1 MSKACTGKHLDRRTF
16 LRGVGAAIALPLLD
30 SMTPAFATTA
40 AKQAPPRMVV
50 TYVPNGM
57 IMADWTP
64 AAEGAAYELS
74 PILASLARHQ
84 DDFLVLSGLTH
95 NNGRALG
102 DGAGD
107 HARAAASFLTGIHPK
122 KTAGADIHL
131 GISMDQVAANALQDE
146 TPYSS
151 LELTCGSDRLAGSC
165 DSGYS
170 CAYTNSIS
178 WRSPQTPNPP
188 EQNPRHV
195 FERLFG
201 AGTGSTEAANV
212 ERRRRYKKSIIDFV
226 SKDTTSLMRG
236 LGPTDR
242 NKLDEYLY
250 AVRKIEKRIEHA
262 EKITGD
268 SARPDMSAPEGIP
281 EDFAE
286 YVRLM
291 FDMQVLAL
299 QTDQT
304 RVITFMIGR
313 EGSNRSY
320 KEVGAADGHHD
331 LSHHLGDPEKI
342 AQISAINRYHIDH
355 FGYFLDQLKSVSDG
369 DGTLLD
375 HCMVIYGSG
384 LSNGNSH
391 LHHDLPVVVAGGG
404 CGTLRPG
411 RHVRYPKETPMTNLY
426 VAILDRMGVPT
437 ETLGDSTGEL
447 GYLSGI

>member
-1 MSKACTGKHLDRRTF
+1 MSTLSTGKHLDRRTF
-16 LRGVGAAIALPLLD
+16 LCGVGAAIALPLLD
-30 SMTPAFATTA
+30 SMTPAFATTS
-40 AKQAPPRMVV
+40 AKQVPLRMAL

-64 AAEGAAYELS
+64 TAEGAAYELS
-74 PILASLARHQ
+74 PTLASLARHQ

-107 HARAAASFLTGIHPK
+107 HARAAATFLTGVHPK

-131 GISMDQVAANALQDE
+131 GISMDQIAANALQDE
-146 TPYSS
+146 TPFSS

-170 CAYTNSIS
+170 CAYTNSVS

-188 EQNPRHV
+188 ERNPRHV

-201 AGTGSTEAANV
+201 ARNGTADDSTI
-212 ERRRRYKKSIIDFV
+212 ERRRRYQKSIIDFV
-226 SKDTTSLMRG
+226 SEDTKSLMRG

-250 AVRKIEKRIEHA
+250 SVRKIEKRIEHA
-262 EKITGD
+262 EKVSSDITH
-268 SARPDMSAPEGIP
+268 PDMNAPEGIP
-281 EDFAE
+281 EEFAE
-286 YVRLM
+286 YIRLM
-291 FDMQVLAL
+291 FDMQVLAF

-304 RVITFMIGR
+304 RVITFMVER
-313 EGSNRSY
+313 EGSDRSY
-320 KEVGAADGHHD
+320 KEVGVSDGHHE
-331 LSHHLGDPEKI
+331 LSHHQGDQEKI
-342 AQISAINRYHIDH
+342 AKISTINRYHIDH
-355 FGYFLDQLKSVSDG
+355 FGYFLDQLKAVPDG

-375 HCMVIYGSG
+375 HCMVVYGSG
-384 LSNGNSH
+384 LSNGNAH
-391 LHHDLPVVVAGGG
+391 HHHDLPVLIAGGG
-404 CGTLRPG
+404 SGTLRPG

-426 VAILDRMGVPT
+426 VAMLDRMGVPA

-447 GYLSGI
+447 GYLSDI